1 MADTR
6 NSAEFAFTH
15 FDASPS
21 GWPAAWAWFVG
32 LLQGA
37 YVLTGYGMVASLCE
51 EVKQPEKSV
60 PKAMGE
66 LTASSYWTRLI
77 NQSSRSS
84 QPPSLVL
91 RTW

>member
-1 MADTR
+1 LQIIVTLLAMADTR

-66 LTASSYWTRLI
+66 QHFTSIRC
-77 NQSSRSS
+77 
-84 QPPSLVL
+84 PS
-91 RTW
+91 

>member
-1 MADTR
+1 MADNR

-51 EVKQPEKSV
+51 EVKQPQKSV
-60 PKAMGE
+60 PKAMGRTD
-66 LTASSYWTRLI
+66 LSYMPLRAD
-77 NQSSRSS
+77 
-84 QPPSLVL
+84 VL
-91 RTW
+91 

>member
-1 MADTR
+1 MAETR

-51 EVKQPEKSV
+51 EVKQPQKSV

-66 LTASSYWTRLI
+66 FDAVPYPNAS
-77 NQSSRSS
+77 
-84 QPPSLVL
+84 
-91 RTW
+91 

>member
-1 MADTR
+1 MADNR

-51 EVKQPEKSV
+51 EVKQPQKSV
-60 PKAMGE
+60 PKAMGM
-66 LTASSYWTRLI
+66 TVSSSLFDALLMPIQCFLYLQL
-77 NQSSRSS
+77 QS
-84 QPPSLVL
+84 LE
-91 RTW
+91 

>member
-66 LTASSYWTRLI
+66 LHYLFTVDLG
-77 NQSSRSS
+77 
-84 QPPSLVL
+84 
-91 RTW
+91 